1 MNFALA
7 GILLFLL
14 FTALWLRQRATR
26 NAGIVDVG
34 WSLGT
39 GLAGAGLALASGG
52 WFPRTVL
59 VAVLAAIWGAR
70 LAWHIHHRS
79 HGAAEDGRYADLRRS
94 WGTSAQW
101 KFFLFFQAQAALAL
115 GFALPIWMAAR
126 PVRPQWEWMDALG
139 VGLWL
144 LSIAGEALSDAQLQ
158 AFRDNP
164 ANRGQVCRRGL
175 WAWSRHPN
183 YFFEWIH
190 WWAYVAIAAGS
201 PGWMFTLGAPALML
215 FFLFKVTGI
224 PATEAHAL
232 RSRGEAYR
240 AYQREVSA
248 FFPWFPRRA
257 APPPENMR
265 GV

>member
-1 MNFALA
+1 MNFAIA
-7 GILLFLL
+7 AILLFLL

-59 VAVLAAIWGAR
+59 VAVLAGVWGAR

-79 HGAAEDGRYADLRRS
+79 HGAVEDGRYADLRQS
-94 WGTSAQW
+94 WGPSAQW
-101 KFFLFFQAQAALAL
+101 KFFLFFQAQALLAM
-115 GFALPIWMAAR
+115 GFALPIWMAGR
-126 PVRPQWEWMDALG
+126 SVRPQWEWMDALG
-139 VGLWL
+139 AGVWI
-144 LSIAGEALSDAQLQ
+144 LSIAGEALADAQLQ
-158 AFRDNP
+158 AFRDDP

-175 WAWSRHPN
+175 WSWSRHPN

-190 WWAYVAIAAGS
+190 WWAYVLFALGTH
-201 PGWMFTLGAPALML
+201 GWLFTLAAPALML

-240 AYQREVSA
+240 RYQREVNA
-248 FFPWFPRRA
+248 FFPWFPLRSNA
-257 APPPENMR
+257 APDAL
-265 GV
+265 